1 MQRQWINFLLI
12 LFSWSLSI
20 HARAI
25 LRGSCKL
32 NNRFIVQLKYILANE
47 TLLVGQII
55 GPSDGVVR
63 NLLGMMLSMN
73 VFFNNTILHSSL
85 IPITNSTFPFNYSIA
100 LADHDFELKNA
111 TNFYMVSMI
120 WQPAYIYAANF
131 NLSEDKVDTHNL
143 EMRAISKYI
152 FYK

>member
-85 IPITNSTFPFNYSIA
+85 IPITNSTFPFNYSIV
-100 LADHDFELKNA
+100 LADRDFELENA
-111 TNFYMVSMI
+111 TNFYIVSMI
-120 WQPAYIYAANF
+120 WQPAYIHAENF